1 VTLAAA
7 AKLHLAVLF
16 GGRSCEHEV
25 SVTSAKSLLEGGAI
39 PESKCDLTLVGIS
52 RGGRWFLVE
61 EPAAVFAA
69 GRVEDDCGLPL
80 VMLDHCGGRRLVAA
94 GGAGGGE
101 GDGLHY
107 RPLDV
112 VFPLLH
118 GPGGE
123 DGTVQG
129 LLALAGIACVGSG
142 VGGSAAAMDKETAKL
157 LCAAA
162 NLPQTEYRT
171 VRHWQWRDSAD
182 EAVADLAA
190 LGRPLFVKPAN
201 MGSSV
206 GVRKVDGE
214 AELRG
219 ALEFAFQ
226 FDLKVIVERAA
237 EGFREIECSVL
248 GNDRPRASVAG
259 EIVPGREF
267 YDYETK
273 YLDGKSQLLIPAPVA
288 AGTQRRIQ
296 QLSLQVFQAVGAEGM
311 ARVDFFLSRDE
322 QTLLVNEINTIP
334 GFTPISMYPKL
345 WQASGLHYGELVEEL
360 LRLAMQR
367 RRRRDQLQVKI
378 NLV

>member
-1 VTLAAA
+1 MTLAA

-25 SVTSAKSLLEGGAI
+25 SVASARSLLDSGAI
-39 PESKCDLTLVGIS
+39 GESRFDLTLVGIS
-52 RGGRWFLVE
+52 RSGRWFLVE
-61 EPAAVFAA
+61 QPAEIFAA
-69 GRVEDDCGLPL
+69 GRVEDGCGPPVL
-80 VMLDHCGGRRLVAA
+80 LDHCGGRRLVAA
-94 GGAGGGE
+94 GGGE
-101 GDGLHY
+101 GEGLHH

-162 NLPQTEYRT
+162 NLPQTEYRA
-171 VRHWQWRDSAD
+171 VRRRQWRDSA
-182 EAVADLAA
+182 EEVLADLAA

-201 MGSSV
+201 MGSSI
-206 GVRKVDGE
+206 GVRKVDGGPG
-214 AELRG
+214 LRE

-248 GNDRPRASVAG
+248 GNDRPRASAAG

-288 AGTQRRIQ
+288 AETQQRIQ
-296 QLSLQVFQAVGAEGM
+296 KMSLQVFQAVGAEGM

-322 QTLLVNEINTIP
+322 RTVLVNEINTIP

-345 WQASGLHYGELVEEL
+345 WRASGLRYAELVEEL
-360 LRLAMQR
+360 LQLALQS
-367 RRRRDQLQVKI
+367 RRRRDKLQVKVD
-378 NLV
+378 LV

>member
-1 VTLAAA
+1 VTLAA

-25 SVTSAKSLLEGGAI
+25 SVASAKSLLESGAI
-39 PESKCDLTLVGIS
+39 AESKCDLTLVGIS

-61 EPAAVFAA
+61 QPAAVFAA
-69 GRVEDDCGLPL
+69 GRVEDDCGLPA

-94 GGAGGGE
+94 DGE
-101 GDGLHY
+101 GDGLRH

-157 LCAAA
+157 LCTAA

-182 EAVADLAA
+182 GVMAELAA

-201 MGSSV
+201 LGSSV

-214 AELRG
+214 AGLRE

-226 FDLKVIVERAA
+226 FDLKVVVERAA

-273 YLDGKSQLLIPAPVA
+273 YLDGKSQLLIPAPIA
-288 AGTQRRIQ
+288 ARTQKRIQ
-296 QLSLQVFQAVGAEGM
+296 QLSLRVFQAVGAEGM

-322 QTLLVNEINTIP
+322 QTVLVNEINTIP

-345 WQASGLHYGELVEEL
+345 WRASGLQYAELVEEL
-360 LRLAMQR
+360 LQLARQR
-367 RRRRDQLQVKI
+367 RRQRDRLQVKVE
-378 NLV
+378 LV

>member
-1 VTLAAA
+1 MTLA

-39 PESKCDLTLVGIS
+39 QESKCDLTLVGIS

-69 GRVEDDCGLPL
+69 GRVADDCGPP

-94 GGAGGGE
+94 GGE
-101 GDGLHY
+101 GAGLHY

-162 NLPQTEYRT
+162 SLPQTEYRA
-171 VRHWQWRDSAD
+171 VRHWQWRDSA
-182 EAVADLAA
+182 EEVMADLAA

-201 MGSSV
+201 MGSSI
-206 GVRKVDGE
+206 GVRKVDGGP
-214 AELRG
+214 ELRE

-248 GNDRPRASVAG
+248 GNDRPRASAAG

-288 AGTQRRIQ
+288 AKTQKRIQ

-322 QTLLVNEINTIP
+322 RTVLVNEINTIP

-345 WQASGLHYGELVEEL
+345 WRASGLHYAELVDEL
-360 LRLAMQR
+360 LQLARQR
-367 RRRRDQLQVKI
+367 RRRRDQLQVKLD
-378 NLV
+378 LV